1 MSATLTFLDR
11 LSLEDLDEMLVC
23 ADLLTAAGNVAKERG
38 FEPSFTMSPGKP
50 LSMRIDV
57 TFLPHH
63 AETPLSA
70 PEMEDLLEQTRQSVG
85 AAVAAAEQILAPVIE
100 AIETHRD
107 NSASP
112 PVAEEPVAE
121 CPQAAAT
128 PPVSL
133 PDAQHVGQAD
143 STDQGNGLAAPWSA
157 EEDAALIEAM
167 AKARVK
173 GLPLG
178 ATARRMSLQLG
189 RTKGATEFRANNKL
203 REAIHER
210 VRNMAG
216 VVVLKDDA
224 EKDQAAE
231 PANEEPG
238 GEPGGLQQ
246 LIPAEK
252 APVQG
257 VVETALQPAT
267 PEVRFG
273 APFNIPME
281 IWLHVEQVPRM
292 APFTL
297 QVDRD
302 LMRDICAG
310 IPVHVIA
317 GEFDMRPQAIEGR
330 FDILTNRRNFKREK
344 VLQVLDAM
352 LATQINAKA
361 AE

>member
-38 FEPSFTMSPGKP
+38 FTPSFTMSPGKP
-50 LSMRIDV
+50 LSMRVDV

-63 AETPLSA
+63 SEAPLSA

-85 AAVAAAEQILAPVIE
+85 AAVAAAEQIFAPVFE

-128 PPVSL
+128 LPVSL
-133 PDAQHVGQAD
+133 PDVQHVGQAD
-143 STDQGNGLAAPWSA
+143 SPDPGNGLAAPWSA

-167 AKARVK
+167 AEARIK

-178 ATARRMSLQLG
+178 ATARRMSEQLG

-203 REAIHER
+203 RQAIHDR
-210 VRNMAG
+210 VREMVEVAAPKNEAH
-216 VVVLKDDA
+216 
-224 EKDQAAE
+224 EEQAAE

-257 VVETALQPAT
+257 VVGDYTT

-273 APFNIPME
+273 APSNIPME

-292 APFTL
+292 TPFTL

-302 LMRDICAG
+302 LMNDICAG

-317 GEFDMRPQAIEGR
+317 DEFDMRPQAIEGR

>member
-1 MSATLTFLDR
+1 MSAKLTFLEN
-11 LSLEDLDEMLVC
+11 LSLLDLDEITCC
-23 ADLLTAAGNVAKERG
+23 ADVLAEAGRLAKERG
-38 FEPSFTMSPGKP
+38 FEPTFTLVPGKP
-50 LSMRIDV
+50 PAMRIDV
-57 TFLPHH
+57 EFLPHH
-63 AETPLSA
+63 VETAMSA
-70 PEMEDLLEQTRQSVG
+70 PEMDDLLERTRQAVG
-85 AAVAAAEQILAPVIE
+85 AAVAEQVLAPVFE
-100 AIETHRD
+100 VIETHRD

-143 STDQGNGLAAPWSA
+143 NTDQGNGLAAAWSA

-167 AKARVK
+167 AEARVK

-178 ATARRMSLQLG
+178 ATARRMSEQLG

-203 REAIHER
+203 RQAIHER
-210 VRNMAG
+210 VREMVEVGAP
-216 VVVLKDDA
+216 KDDA

-238 GEPGGLQQ
+238 GEPGDEPQ

-257 VVETALQPAT
+257 VVGDYTT

-273 APFNIPME
+273 APSNIPME
-281 IWLHVEQVPRM
+281 IWLHVEQVPRL

-352 LATQINAKA
+352 LANQVNAKA

>member
-1 MSATLTFLDR
+1 MSANLTFLEN
-11 LSLEDLDEMLVC
+11 LTLLDLDEIACC
-23 ADLLTAAGNVAKERG
+23 ADVLAEAGRLAQERG
-38 FEPSFTMSPGKP
+38 FKPTFTLVPGKP
-50 LSMRIDV
+50 PAMRIDV
-57 TFLPHH
+57 EFLPHH
-63 AETPLSA
+63 VEPAMSA
-70 PEMEDLLEQTRQSVG
+70 PEMEELLEQTRQSVG
-85 AAVAAAEQILAPVIE
+85 AAVAAAEQVFAPVFE
-100 AIETHRD
+100 AIEIHREP
-107 NSASP
+107 AVAP
-112 PVAEEPVAE
+112 PVAEEAAP
-121 CPQAAAT
+121 CPQAEAAD
-128 PPVSL
+128 PVSL

-143 STDQGNGLAAPWSA
+143 STDQGNGLAAAWSA

-167 AKARVK
+167 AEARVK
-173 GLPLG
+173 GLLLG
-178 ATARRMSLQLG
+178 ATARRMSEQLG
-189 RTKGATEFRANNKL
+189 RTKSATEFRANNKL
-203 REAIHER
+203 RGAIHER
-210 VRNMAG
+210 VRAMVEAAAP
-216 VVVLKDDA
+216 KDDA
-224 EKDQAAE
+224 DKDQAAE

-257 VVETALQPAT
+257 VVQSAARPLTT
-267 PEVRFG
+267 PEVRLG
-273 APFNIPME
+273 APANIPME

-292 APFTL
+292 EPFTL

-352 LATQINAKA
+352 LANQVNAKA